1 MLGKTIRNISVLM
14 AMFLLV
20 GCVGLQPKI
29 DVDPAF
35 WANKEQ
41 VIGVAVAKLPTPM
54 SAKSGNQGLLDV
66 LINDANSSD
75 LDKHLA
81 ALDISS
87 VNTLADKITD
97 YLNQKNIKAVK
108 IDDIIDDSTLPELPA
123 LSEEQSKSGKQF
135 AQRDFTGLKAQHQV
149 DKVLLI
155 KVTRVGTMRSYYG
168 FIPTSAPVGSS
179 VISGQII
186 NLSDNHLEWSQVATQ
201 NVPNA
206 ESEWDVP
213 PDFPGLTKA
222 ALSAY
227 EQSQQMLL
235 NTFMQ

>member
-1 MLGKTIRNISVLM
+1 MLVKSYK
-14 AMFLLV
+14 LLV
-20 GCVGLQPKI
+20 VLVSVFVLAGCVAMQPKI

-41 VIGVAVAKLPTPM
+41 VIGVAIAKLPTPM

-81 ALDISS
+81 SLDITS
-87 VNTLADKITD
+87 VNDLADKIVA
-97 YLNQKNIKAVK
+97 YLNTKNIKAVK
-108 IDDIIDDSTLPELPA
+108 IDTAIDESTLPELPA
-123 LSEEQSKSGKQF
+123 AGEDQTSSGKLF
-135 AQRDFTGLKAQHQV
+135 AKRDFSGLKDQHQV

-179 VISGQII
+179 VITGQII
-186 NLSDNHLEWSQVATQ
+186 NLANNQLEWSQEATQ

-222 ALSAY
+222 TLAAY

-235 NTFMQ
+235 NNFMQ